1 MSAHDQKQVTAIAPQ
16 RQPSITLT
24 PEQFERLRD
33 TLAAYGGV
41 YLDSAQQR
49 MLEAGLARRLA
60 ATGDDL
66 ERYQR
71 RVTTAGGR
79 EELRRLAEQILNHET
94 FFFRNQP
101 HLRAL
106 REVLLPEIHR
116 RKPAGE
122 PIRLWSAGCA
132 TGEEPYSLAIAAFEA
147 LGRTGRTF
155 EVYGTDLSE
164 TALAK
169 ARAGFYRGRS
179 LNNVAPELLERFFR
193 PHQDGYQV
201 SETLRGVVQ
210 FAQLNLLEPFPEFVR
225 GCDAIFCQN
234 VTIYFRAEARREL
247 IGRFYEW
254 LPPGGLLFLGFSE
267 TLWNVF
273 DHFRTRQVAGAYVY
287 CKEPSDAARRPE
299 GMRLAPP
306 RRRAIPAADARKHA
320 AGQRPRMTAGVP
332 AERGAPA
339 PRSADSQSDAG
350 ILASSRALLDEGRVA
365 EALEL
370 LRAIP
375 PKSPIAAQA
384 LTLVAQAHA
393 DRGNLEQA
401 VAEVRR
407 AIEIEALNDEAYL
420 LLGVIYG
427 RQGEWLA
434 AARELERA
442 RYLQPEA
449 PLVSFHLAD
458 AYRHT
463 GRAELAAREYRS
475 ALRKLA
481 HHPPERLLGGV
492 AVSWLRE
499 TCERQLENLLQ
510 P

>member
-1 MSAHDQKQVTAIAPQ
+1 MSARDQKQPTVIAPQ
-16 RQPSITLT
+16 RPPSITLT

-41 YLDSAQQR
+41 YLDAAQQR
-49 MLEAGLARRLA
+49 VLEAGLARRLA

-71 RVTTAGGR
+71 RVTMAGGR
-79 EELRRLAEQILNHET
+79 EELRRLAEQVLNHET

-147 LGRTGRTF
+147 LGHTGRTF

-169 ARAGFYRGRS
+169 ARAGIYRGRS
-179 LNNVAPELLERFFR
+179 LNNVAPQLLERFFR
-193 PHQDGYQV
+193 PHEDGYQV

-273 DHFRTRQVAGAYVY
+273 DHFRARQVAGAYVY

-299 GMRLAPP
+299 GIR
-306 RRRAIPAADARKHA
+306 PAADRRRPTPALAGKRQVA
-320 AGQRPRMTAGVP
+320 AERPQVSAGVAGNHAVR
-332 AERGAPA
+332 AEQ
-339 PRSADSQSDAG
+339 QSDAG
-350 ILASSRALLDEGRVA
+350 ILASSHALLDEGRVA

-370 LRAIP
+370 LRGIS
-375 PKSPIAAQA
+375 PKSPLAAEA
-384 LTLVAQAHA
+384 LTLVAHAHA

-407 AIEIEALNDEAYL
+407 ALEIEALNDEAYL

-481 HHPPERLLGGV
+481 HHPPDRLLGGV